1 MDFMKLLKSL
11 EELLYEV
18 MVMLVFYP
26 RTLWLTIRYPQ
37 RMMDYADT
45 ELGDV
50 QSEQYTD
57 TLSPPLFL
65 MICLAISHGI
75 FVSVNPQGSSAL
87 PGMLRQ
93 TENLLAFRLFL
104 FSLFSLMMALRLLK
118 ALDLA
123 LDRESLRAPFYS
135 QCFITAPVAMALGFA
150 QSIPYLLGAVGTTV
164 AGAMLAVAVAW
175 YLYQQAHWFRG
186 KLAVSLPRAW
196 WIAISTAIAATL
208 ISITILVGTAVLL
221 GGAGWKA

>member
-26 RTLWLTIRYPQ
+26 RTLWLTIRHPQ

-75 FVSVNPQGSSAL
+75 SVSVNPQGTTAL
-87 PGMLRQ
+87 PGILAQ

-118 ALDLA
+118 MLGIA

-135 QCFITAPVAMALGFA
+135 QCFVTAPVAMALGVA
-150 QSIPYLLGAVGTTV
+150 TSMPHLLESGGREVAWGMVTV
-164 AGAMLAVAVAW
+164 VLGW
-175 YLYQQAHWFRG
+175 YLYHQTKWFRG
-186 KLAVSLPRAW
+186 KLDVSWPRAA
-196 WIAISTAIAATL
+196 WIASSTAMIATL
-208 ISITILVGTAVLL
+208 ISIAILVGTALIL
-221 GGAGWKA
+221 GRTDVAT